1 MTMLISHPPPRY
13 LAMPK
18 RPLWDVLRAL
28 TGKRPPPFVK
38 GYTTKGLS
46 DDEIMKL
53 QDWCATNCIPFWGTG
68 IGLLEAAEQMVREA
82 VNNGNI
88 PPEEASDGK

>member
-1 MTMLISHPPPRY
+1 MPEMTMLISHPPPRY

-38 GYTTKGLS
+38 GYTTKG
-46 DDEIMKL
+46 
-53 QDWCATNCIPFWGTG
+53 
-68 IGLLEAAEQMVREA
+68 
-82 VNNGNI
+82 
-88 PPEEASDGK
+88 